1 MGVVA
6 DTVSN
11 VVNDVVQS
19 AGDAGSSVAD
29 TGSQVVSDV
38 GNTVSTAV
46 SDTVQ
51 AIGDAGAN
59 IDDVVNE
66 QIPGGWATVGAVAA
80 TIATAGAASG
90 TLAAEAGADA
100 GAEAGAAEAGAE
112 GAAVA
117 DAGASSVADAGLSM
131 VPPDA
136 IPPEPLGP
144 ELDPTGS
151 LANPNTINPLDALK
165 AAGTGA
171 AKGALTNVAVDAIT
185 GRPITP
191 SGLAIAGLT
200 GGVGGAAGNVAGQL
214 GAGTIGSGIA
224 AGTAGGTIG
233 AALNNG
239 NVGQGAVSGALSG
252 LSSGITGNMLSGL
265 DPVTTATGQ
274 SVAST
279 LANAAKTGNTNNLA
293 ENLVGGALA
302 SAGLTSGTNALL
314 NSGSP
319 LPDYTNDVPYS
330 PNGASQPLPV
340 NTTPS
345 NDVSTNTQTSDTTS
359 PLSQVASTTVESPVN
374 QTIAPLTQ
382 LASEQPTQKVDLTTP
397 SPLLSAVTQPITLGA
412 TYAPLA
418 SANTTGT
425 VSDVGGSNSPLVT
438 IGGGNTAANST
449 GTSIDPETGKSVPY
463 FNFDSGSGGIIPGDA
478 TPVEGNPNE
487 YQGADGTTYTIDPTT
502 GNVSSTPPPTGPLE
516 FPSATPS
523 TPYQPKPLPSDFQPY
538 VVNGIP
544 EATYAIGVKTN
555 SDGTQSYFYGDGT
568 VSSNPSIPWNM
579 PGQLGGGLPSDT
591 GGTNPVGS
599 NPSDNLPSGTSNQP
613 SVDLTPIN
621 NQISG
626 LNTSLDTTNKTIA
639 DNQAQT
645 NATLNNLSDAQKA
658 QVASQVAMGVSLTAA
673 INSVQSNVNSQVG
686 ALGNNV
692 SNLTGNV
699 NNLQSTINDMSKT
712 SPKATLLK
720 GSRIDSPLPSSYDT
734 PTYTYANPAPNL
746 NQLAE
751 IQNAAD
757 GGIIHMETGGDLP
770 MTPQQLRGRPTQ
782 HSNLMGWRGT
792 QLFANGGQSMEDRT
806 LPEGHNPQFFSEG
819 GLNSIE
825 HRYVTGDGDG
835 TSDSIPAMLANGE
848 FVIPADVV
856 SSLGNGSNDSGAKV
870 LDELL
875 SVIREHKQK
884 HDAKNLPPDS
894 KGALA
899 YLLQAKQKARA

>member
-330 PNGASQPLPV
+330 PNAASQPLAE
-340 NTTPS
+340 TP
-345 NDVSTNTQTSDTTS
+345 N
-359 PLSQVASTTVESPVN
+359 VES
-374 QTIAPLTQ
+374 PLTQ

-397 SPLLSAVTQPITLGA
+397 SPLLSAVTQPITTPDT

-418 SANTTGT
+418 STNTTGT
-425 VSDVGGSNSPLVT
+425 VSDVGGGYPLVP
-438 IGGGNTAANST
+438 INNGNTT
-449 GTSIDPETGKSVPY
+449 KDEVTIIDPSTGKSSNSNVA
-463 FNFDSGSGGIIPGDA
+463 IPSDA

-502 GNVSSTPPPTGPLE
+502 GNVSSTPPPIDISTSNPLD
-516 FPSATPS
+516 TPPNP
-523 TPYQPKPLPSDFQPY
+523 PYQ
-538 VVNGIP
+538 
-544 EATYAIGVKTN
+544 
-555 SDGTQSYFYGDGT
+555 DGTISAQNTS
-568 VSSNPSIPWNM
+568 
-579 PGQLGGGLPSDT
+579 SDT

-599 NPSDNLPSGTSNQP
+599 NDSSGSSSSGTSNQP

-621 NQISG
+621 NQIGGSG
-626 LNTSLDTTNKTIA
+626 QTLDTTNKTIA
-639 DNQAQT
+639 ENQAQT
-645 NATLNNLSDAQKA
+645 EEQLNNLSDAQKA

-673 INSVQSNVNSQVG
+673 INSVQSSLLKQSTDASNAQIQSSALSNNQAQSQPSSGNIPTPISGQTLAG
-686 ALGNNV
+686 APVYNTNTQILQQLQQLDPKLLSKIAPHLANT
-692 SNLTGNV
+692 NLTQSGLSALASPQQSNTPQSDPYASLMQTMLSSKDSSKPSSGLSNTLMSSGLSALNGNV
-699 NNLQSTINDMSKT
+699 PGYKKGGSIQHNEQDKHMPEFITGSTGHYV
-712 SPKATLLK
+712 K
-720 GSRIDSPLPSSYDT
+720 GK
-734 PTYTYANPAPNL
+734 
-746 NQLAE
+746 
-751 IQNAAD
+751 
-757 GGIIHMETGGDLP
+757 GD
-770 MTPQQLRGRPTQ
+770 
-782 HSNLMGWRGT
+782 
-792 QLFANGGQSMEDRT
+792 GQSD
-806 LPEGHNPQFFSEG
+806 
-819 GLNSIE
+819 
-825 HRYVTGDGDG
+825 D
-835 TSDSIPAMLANGE
+835 IPAMLADGE
-848 FVIPADVV
+848 YVFDADTVAQ
-856 SSLGNGSNDSGAKV
+856 LGNGSSDAGAKL
-870 LDELL
+870 LDHFRESL
-875 SVIREHKQK
+875 REHKRSAPTDK
-884 HDAKNLPPDS
+884 IPPKAS
-894 KGALA
+894 PLMYMKEALRRHTKG
-899 YLLQAKQKARA
+899 